1 MRNENKHN
9 RPKPRTVKGF
19 KDSLWIESLSRRNM
33 LESIRGVFENYGF
46 MPLETPALEYVDVLG
61 KFLPDSNEIEE
72 GIFAFES
79 EEEWVALRYD
89 LTAPLSRV
97 VAQYQ
102 ELPLPFRRYQVGRVW
117 RREKPGPGRF
127 REFTQFD
134 IDTVGSSLMLAD
146 CEVCAA
152 LADALLAL
160 GIKRN
165 DFEIKIN
172 NRKIVNGVLELAGIN
187 LNDSDGNPSAL
198 SVNVLRSIDKLDR
211 LGIRGVSELLTTGRK
226 DKSGAFTKGAGLDSE
241 KADIILEFLQS
252 PRKSRSEVLSSLSNL
267 MKNSSV
273 GMEGVEEMT
282 EMDSLFS
289 AMGYDDTSIIFD
301 PTVVRGMSYYTGPVF
316 EANLTFE
323 IKDEKG
329 RKKEFGSIAGGGRYD
344 DLIGRFK
351 GQKVP
356 ATGISIGVDRLLAAL
371 SLMNPNSP
379 KNLQVPVVVTV
390 MDKERIEEYLKIT
403 SELRGAGISAEMF
416 LGGGGFQKQMKYAD
430 KREAL
435 IAIIAGSDEFDKN
448 TVTIKDLML
457 GRELS
462 KDLSNRKDWLSKQ
475 PSQVTVPRSDLI
487 KAVKEIISRYK
498 E

>member
-1 MRNENKHN
+1 MTEKRN
-9 RPKPRTVKGF
+9 RPKPRIVKGF
-19 KDSLWIESLSRRNM
+19 KDSLWVESLSRRSM
-33 LESIRGVFENYGF
+33 LDSIRSIFENYGF
-46 MPLETPALEYVDVLG
+46 LPLETPAVEYVDVLG
-61 KFLPDSNEIEE
+61 KFLPDSTEVEE

-102 ELPLPFRRYQVGRVW
+102 DLPLPFRRYQVGQVW

-134 IDTVGSSLMLAD
+134 IDTVGSSSMLAD

-152 LADALLAL
+152 LVDALLAL
-160 GIKRN
+160 GIKQD
-165 DFEIKIN
+165 DFEIRIS
-172 NRKIVNGVLELAGIN
+172 NRKILNGVLEIAGIDLTDSEDN
-187 LNDSDGNPSAL
+187 LSEL
-198 SVNVLRSIDKLDR
+198 SLNVLRSIDKLDR
-211 LGIRGVSELLTTGRK
+211 LGIHGVTELLTTGRK
-226 DKSGAFTKGAGLDSE
+226 DKSGAFTKGAGLDAK
-241 KADIILEFLQS
+241 KADIILEFIQS
-252 PRKSRSEVLSSLSNL
+252 PQKLRSEVLIYLFNL
-267 MKNSSV
+267 MKNSSI
-273 GMEGVEEMT
+273 GMEGVDELK
-282 EMDSLFS
+282 EMDSLFI
-289 AMGYDDTSIIFD
+289 AMGYDDSTIIFD

-371 SLMNPNSP
+371 TFINPDSQQ
-379 KNLQVPVVVTV
+379 NLQSPVVVTV
-390 MDKERIEEYLKIT
+390 MDKDRIEEYLKIT
-403 SELRGAGISAEMF
+403 SELRGAGISTEIF
-416 LGGGGFQKQMKYAD
+416 LGGGGFQKQMRYAD

-435 IAIIAGSDEFDKN
+435 IAVIAGSEEFDKN
-448 TVTIKDLML
+448 SVTIKDLML

-462 KDLSNRKDWLSKQ
+462 KDLSDRKEWLSEQ

>member
-1 MRNENKHN
+1 MTEKRN

-19 KDSLWIESLSRRNM
+19 KDSLWAESLSRRTM
-33 LESIRGVFENYGF
+33 LERMRSIFEIYGF
-46 MPLETPALEYVDVLG
+46 LPLETPALEYVDVLG
-61 KFLPDSNEIEE
+61 KFLPDSVEVEE

-97 VAQYQ
+97 IAQYQ
-102 ELPLPFRRYQVGRVW
+102 DLPLPFRRYQVGQVW

-134 IDTVGSSLMLAD
+134 IDTVGSSSMLAD

-152 LADALLAL
+152 VVDALLAI
-160 GIKRN
+160 GIKQD
-165 DFEIKIN
+165 DFEIRIS
-172 NRKIVNGVLELAGIN
+172 NRKILNGVLEIAGIDQF
-187 LNDSDGNPSAL
+187 DSDGNPSEQAK
-198 SVNVLRSIDKLDR
+198 SVLRSIDKLDR
-211 LGIRGVSELLTTGRK
+211 LGIHGVTELLTTGRK
-226 DKSGAFTKGAGLDSE
+226 DKSGAFTKGAGLDAK
-241 KADIILEFLQS
+241 KAAVILEFIQS
-252 PRKSRSEVLSSLSNL
+252 PRKSRREVLKYLSNL
-267 MKNSSV
+267 MKNSSI
-273 GMEGVEEMT
+273 GSEGVEEMK
-282 EMDSLFS
+282 EMDSLFT
-289 AMGYDDTSIIFD
+289 AMGYDDSTIIFD

-371 SLMNPNSP
+371 TFINPDYQ
-379 KNLQVPVVVTV
+379 KNLQYPVVVTV
-390 MDKERIEEYLKIT
+390 MDKDRIEEYLKIT
-403 SELRGAGISAEMF
+403 SELRGAGIPAEMF

-435 IAIIAGSDEFDKN
+435 IAVIAGSEEFDN
-448 TVTIKDLML
+448 NSVTLKDLML

-462 KDLSNRKDWLSKQ
+462 KDLSNRKEWLSEQ
-475 PSQVTVPRSDLI
+475 PSQITVPRADLI

>member
-1 MRNENKHN
+1 MTDKYN

-19 KDSLWIESLSRRNM
+19 KDSLWIESLSRRTM
-33 LESIRGVFENYGF
+33 LETIRSIFENYGF
-46 MPLETPALEYVDVLG
+46 LPLETPALEYVDVLG
-61 KFLPDSNEIEE
+61 KFLPDTGEVEE

-97 VAQYQ
+97 VAQYE
-102 ELPLPFRRYQVGRVW
+102 ELPLPFRTYQIGRVW
-117 RREKPGPGRF
+117 RREKPGPGRY

-134 IDTVGSSLMLAD
+134 IDTVGSSSMLAD

-152 LADALLAL
+152 LVDALLAL
-160 GIKRN
+160 GIKQN
-165 DFEIKIN
+165 DFEICVN
-172 NRKIVNGVLELAGIN
+172 NRKIVNGVLETAGIN
-187 LNDSDGNPSAL
+187 LNDPDGNASEL
-198 SVNVLRSIDKLDR
+198 SVSVLRTIDKLDR
-211 LGIRGVSELLTTGRK
+211 LGINGVTELLTTGRK
-226 DKSGAFTKGAGLDSE
+226 DSSGAFTKGAGLSTE

-252 PRKSRSEVLSSLSNL
+252 PRKSRSEVLTSLSVL

-273 GMEGVEEMT
+273 GTEGVAEMT

-289 AMGYDDTSIIFD
+289 TMGYNDTSIVFD

-323 IKDEKG
+323 IKDEKN
-329 RKKEFGSIAGGGRYD
+329 RKKDFGSIAGGGRYD

-351 GQKVP
+351 GQKIP

-371 SLMNPNSP
+371 TVMRPESPQNLNS
-379 KNLQVPVVVTV
+379 PVVVTV
-390 MDKERIEEYLKIT
+390 MDKDRIDEYLKIT
-403 SELRGAGISAEMF
+403 SELRAANIPTELF
-416 LGGGGFQKQMKYAD
+416 LGNGGINKQMKYAD

-435 IAIIAGSDEFDKN
+435 IAIIAGSDEFDN
-448 TVTIKDLML
+448 NSVTIKDLML

-462 KDLSNRKDWLSKQ
+462 KNLTDRKDWLSEQ
-475 PSQVTVPRSDLI
+475 PSQVTVPRSEL
-487 KAVKEIISRYK
+487 VKTVKDIISRY